1 MIILGE
7 TGQCFSRPSFVG
19 GVIPAIVLASLLLLL
34 IYIDAHRFGFPAEKL
49 PTRKELVRIL
59 VDSLIPLGMPVIIF
73 GGIFGG
79 IFTPTEAGA
88 VTVLYALAAD
98 VFVYKA
104 LGWKDI
110 VEILITSAAINGMI
124 MFIVATA
131 SVLSYLLSYMLIP
144 EIITQLF
151 IRWELG
157 PAGFLL
163 LSAFVFLVAALIIE
177 PIPAMVVFV
186 PVLAPVAVKLSI
198 DMVHFGIITI
208 AALGIG
214 MFIPPIGMGII
225 LACSIGKVPVEH
237 TIRPMMPFLGML
249 LAGLIILI
257 LFPESDDTIT
267 EPALTLSL
275 MQ

>member
-1 MIILGE
+1 
-7 TGQCFSRPSFVG
+7 
-19 GVIPAIVLASLLLLL
+19 VLALLLLLL
-34 IYIDAHRFGFPAEKL
+34 IYIDARRYGFPAEKF
-49 PTRKELVRIL
+49 PTKKELVRIFI
-59 VDSLIPLGMPVIIF
+59 DSLIPLGMPAIIF

-98 VFVYKA
+98 IFVYKA

-110 VEILITSAAINGMI
+110 VDILITSAAINGMI
-124 MFIVATA
+124 MFIVAAA

-144 EIITQLF
+144 EIITQFF
-151 IRWELG
+151 IRLELG
-157 PAGFLL
+157 PVGFLL
-163 LSAFVFLVAALIIE
+163 LSALVFLIAALIIE

-186 PVLAPVAVKLSI
+186 PVLAPVAVKLSV

-225 LACSIGKVPVEH
+225 LACSIGKVPVER

-257 LFPESDDTIT
+257 LFPKVT
-267 EPALTLSL
+267 TLL
-275 MQ
+275 PNLLLR